1 MRSEILKFYLLHKLW
16 ILNPRGHG
24 FGVWCEWR
32 IVIKVSSITA
42 KLPAASSRVR
52 RSPVPSNQTCERGL
66 TIIRNGEYDAL
77 KSSLLVLVSIDIY
90 RQELV

>member
-52 RSPVPSNQTCERGL
+52 RSPVPSNQTCERWL
-66 TIIRNGEYDAL
+66 TIFGTE
-77 KSSLLVLVSIDIY
+77 STMLVLVSKDFH
-90 RQELV
+90 RQ